1 MKVAI
6 LGTRGIPAKYG
17 GFETFAEELAVRLA
31 RQGID
36 VTVYCKADNNQQP
49 GTYKGVHLV
58 YIPSFHLGPLTT
70 IWFDLLCLWHARN
83 KFDIVY
89 MLGYG
94 ASIVC
99 FIPRLWGNRVWLN
112 MDGIEWARSKW
123 GTFAKLWFKCMETVA
138 MYTPNQLIADADG
151 IKEHLQSRHKHMPP
165 CSVIPYGAYVS
176 EVSPPVDLLR
186 EWKLYAKAYYLVVC
200 RLEPE
205 NSVSEVIEGFIASGS
220 SYPLVIVGDHTTR
233 TPYVEC
239 LLRLKDDRIR
249 FIGTVY
255 DTLKLQALRSHS
267 LAYFHGHTAG
277 GTNPSLLEALGCGNM
292 VIAHDN
298 RFNREVAGDIA
309 LYFTGSHDI
318 PGIIKK
324 IELYSSHEQEG
335 IADKAKRRVQSKYH
349 WDDIT
354 AKYMRLIADEP
365 NVSIPDY
372 TGGKK

>member
-17 GFETFAEELAVRLA
+17 GFETFAEELAVRLVQ
-31 RQGID
+31 QGID
-36 VTVYCKADNNQQP
+36 VTVYCKADNNQQL

-70 IWFDLLCLWHARN
+70 IWFDFLCLWHARN

-138 MYTPNQLIADADG
+138 MYMPNQLIADADG
-151 IKEHLQSRHKHMPP
+151 IKEHLQLRHKHMPP

-176 EVSPPVDLLR
+176 EVSPPVDLLQ

-205 NSVSEVIEGFIASGS
+205 NSVLEVIEGFIASGS
-220 SYPLVIVGDHTTR
+220 SYPLVIVGNHTTR

-255 DTLKLQALRSHS
+255 DKLKLQALRSHS

-277 GTNPSLLEALGCGNM
+277 GTNPSLLEALGCGNI

-298 RFNREVAGDIA
+298 RFNREVADDIA
-309 LYFTGSHDI
+309 LYFTSSHDI
-318 PGIIKK
+318 PVIIKK
-324 IELYSSHEQEG
+324 IELYSSHEQED
-335 IADKAKRRVQSKYH
+335 IADKAKRRVQSKYN

-354 AKYMRLIADEP
+354 AKYMRLIADES
-365 NVSIPDY
+365 NFSIPDY
-372 TGGKK
+372 TGNRK